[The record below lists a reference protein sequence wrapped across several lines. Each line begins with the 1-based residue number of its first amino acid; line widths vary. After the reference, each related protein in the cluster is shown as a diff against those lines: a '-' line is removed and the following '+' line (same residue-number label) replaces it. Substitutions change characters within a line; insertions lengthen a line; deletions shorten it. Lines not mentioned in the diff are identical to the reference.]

1 MSYRFMRMIVMFD
14 LPSESAEEK
23 RNYRR
28 FRKALITNGFY
39 MMQESVYTRM
49 LITPSAQLSALEAV
63 RRNKPQD
70 GVVQVMTVTEK
81 QFSKM
86 EYIVGE
92 HRSETLDSDKR
103 LVIL

>member
-23 RNYRR
+23 RNYRK

-63 RRNKPQD
+63 RRNKPQG

-92 HRSETLDSDKR
+92 HRSETLDSDER

>member
-1 MSYRFMRMIVMFD
+1 
-14 LPSESAEEK
+14 
-23 RNYRR
+23 
-28 FRKALITNGFY
+28 
-39 MMQESVYTRM
+39 M

-92 HRSETLDSDKR
+92 HRSETLDSDER

>member
-86 EYIVGE
+86 EFVLGDYRTDVI
-92 HRSETLDSDKR
+92 DSDER
-103 LVIL
+103 LIIL